1 MSKKFIS
8 ILLSV
13 MMVLSVFTGFG
24 TIVRAEERN
33 EYIINVDVE
42 KLAPGFEKAY
52 TTQNYDLALKLSDEA
67 LDKFE
72 EVLKTELPNVEVFD
86 RIELLVPAL
95 VAKMNA
101 EELERAKS
109 LPNVLEVFE
118 NYIINESDITRS
130 NMAVFQDRGVDSVL
144 GACSR
149 ALMLPPFYA
158 MCGVGELWMRRFGTF
173 ECDSPDSQCR

>member
-67 LDKFE
+67 LDKF
-72 EVLKTELPNVEVFD
+72 
-86 RIELLVPAL
+86 
-95 VAKMNA
+95 
-101 EELERAKS
+101 
-109 LPNVLEVFE
+109 
-118 NYIINESDITRS
+118 
-130 NMAVFQDRGVDSVL
+130 
-144 GACSR
+144 
-149 ALMLPPFYA
+149 
-158 MCGVGELWMRRFGTF
+158 
-173 ECDSPDSQCR
+173 